1 MLVSAVFF
9 DGNNHAFHLYM
20 MIGQKENILLSTLPV
35 TLLERTFPNA
45 YATIKHSFVANPFS
59 ADRLL
64 QELGEMILTKNELK
78 VYFYPEYLLKK
89 GRIRFEIAEQI
100 IKYQE
105 VLPMFSRTFF
115 SKEIDPVKFYVVNQ
129 MYQLKN
135 QHIKRVGMQIT
146 IDKFE
151 YEYIQNECMRNEFN
165 NIGIKDPIILE
176 LREEGRVAYALLL
189 DSDYRLQIF
198 VVV

>member
-1 MLVSAVFF
+1 
-9 DGNNHAFHLYM
+9 M

-45 YATIKHSFVANPFS
+45 YATIKHSFLANPFA
-59 ADRLL
+59 ADLL
-64 QELGEMILTKNELK
+64 LRELGERILKKKELK
-78 VYFYPEYLLKK
+78 EYFYPEYLLKK

-129 MYQLKN
+129 MYRIKKR
-135 QHIKRVGMQIT
+135 HIIRVGMQISV
-146 IDKFE
+146 DRFE
-151 YEYIQNECMRNEFN
+151 YEYIQDECMRNEFD

-176 LREEGRVAYALLL
+176 LREEGRVAYVLVLNSNL
-189 DSDYRLQIF
+189 DLEMF

>member
-1 MLVSAVFF
+1 
-9 DGNNHAFHLYM
+9 M

-45 YATIKHSFVANPFS
+45 YATIKHSFLANPFA
-59 ADRLL
+59 ADLLL
-64 QELGEMILTKNELK
+64 QELGERILKKKELK
-78 VYFYPEYLLKK
+78 EYFYPEYLLNK

-105 VLPMFSRTFF
+105 VLPMFASTFF
-115 SKEIDPVKFYVVNQ
+115 SKEVDPVKFYVVNQ
-129 MYQLKN
+129 MYRIKKR
-135 QHIKRVGMQIT
+135 HIKRVGFQIT
-146 IDKFE
+146 SDKFD
-151 YEYIQNECMRNEFN
+151 YEYIQDECMRNEFD

-176 LREEGRVAYALLL
+176 LREEGRVAYVLVLNSNL
-189 DSDYRLQIF
+189 DLEMF